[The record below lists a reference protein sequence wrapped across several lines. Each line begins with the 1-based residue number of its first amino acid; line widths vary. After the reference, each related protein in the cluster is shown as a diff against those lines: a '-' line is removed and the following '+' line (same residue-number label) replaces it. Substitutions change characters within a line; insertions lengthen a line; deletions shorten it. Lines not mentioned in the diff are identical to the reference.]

1 MSRNQNGIYTVPNSF
16 TVNTTINPDRVN
28 ENFTD
33 LGNEMTN
40 SLPRDGRAPMTGQ
53 FVSVAGTLAQPGI
66 SFTGDPN
73 SGFMWKS
80 DGVVAYVV
88 NGVEAFTMTS
98 TGIVLTNK
106 PAFAVYDLGTQSSGT
121 VTVDYDNGEVQKV
134 TMAGDITLLP
144 ADIPEGKDLQ
154 LNLTYSSGKLSFS
167 GVARWVLGTSPPS
180 ASFADTGL
188 DPNALP
194 AAALITMVF
203 SRVGN
208 EVVGYVVRVR

>member
-16 TVNTTINPDRVN
+16 TVNTVINPDRVN

-53 FVSVAGTLAQPGI
+53 LVSIAGTLAQPGI
-66 SFTGDPN
+66 AFTGDLN
-73 SGFMWKS
+73 SGFMWKA

-88 NGVEAFTMTS
+88 NGVEAFTMSSVGIRMTS
-98 TGIVLTNK
+98 AS
-106 PAFAVYDLGTQSSGT
+106 PVYDIGTQSSGT
-121 VTVDYDNGEVQKV
+121 VTVDYDNGSVQKV

-144 ADIPEGKDLQ
+144 ADIPEGQDLQ
-154 LNLTYSSGKLSFS
+154 LNLTYSSGKLAFS

>member
-1 MSRNQNGIYTVPNSF
+1 MSRNQSGIYTVPNSF
-16 TVNTTINPDRVN
+16 TVNTIINPDRVN
-28 ENFTD
+28 ENFSD
-33 LGNEMTN
+33 LGNEITN
-40 SLPRDGRAPMTGQ
+40 SLPRDGRAPMNGQ
-53 FVSVAGTLAQPGI
+53 LVSVAGTLAQPGI
-66 SFTGDPN
+66 AFTGDLN

-88 NGVEAFTMTS
+88 NGVEAFTMSSVGIRMTS
-98 TGIVLTNK
+98 AS
-106 PAFAVYDLGTQSSGT
+106 PVYDLGTQSSGT

-144 ADIPEGKDLQ
+144 ADIPEGQDLQ
-154 LNLTYSSGKLSFS
+154 LNLTYSSGKLAFS

-194 AAALITMVF
+194 SAALITMVF

-208 EVVGYVVRVR
+208 EIVGYVVRVR